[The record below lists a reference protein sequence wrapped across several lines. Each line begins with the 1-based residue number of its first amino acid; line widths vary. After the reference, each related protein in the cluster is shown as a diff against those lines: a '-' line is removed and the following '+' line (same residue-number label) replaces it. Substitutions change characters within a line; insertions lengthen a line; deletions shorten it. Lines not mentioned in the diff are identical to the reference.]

1 MTTSIAVVRSCTETD
16 LVDLEAWAPTT
27 KADLPHGRWL
37 ERQQA
42 GEIAYLIAFV
52 DGRIVGSA
60 KVRWFEPRQP
70 AHRPVPELFQLS
82 VWPAEMR
89 GRGVGSALIAE
100 AERLARTK
108 GLRLLTMGVD
118 LGNHHAMRLYER
130 LGYRDWGRGTRED
143 AYRVVT
149 EDGSVVLQRD
159 VITYMN
165 KEL

>member
-1 MTTSIAVVRSCTETD
+1 MTTSTAVVRSCTDAD
-16 LVDLEAWAPTT
+16 LADLEAWAPTT
-27 KADLPHGRWL
+27 KADLSHARWL
-37 ERQQA
+37 ERQRA
-42 GEIAYLIAFV
+42 GEISYFIAFV

-108 GLRLLTMGVD
+108 GIRSLTLGVD
-118 LGNHHAMRLYER
+118 LENQAMRLYER
-130 LGYRDWGRGTRED
+130 LGYRDWGRGTCED
-143 AYRVVT
+143 AYHVVA

-159 VITYMN
+159 VITYMT